1 MRVHQ
6 ITRTIIFL
14 CLALTLIGCD
24 GNIQPRVQGDP
35 PQEVFDSAQLAA
47 GPSTITI
54 DANLPVKIEV
64 VAYPIDEVGLDYIAT
79 GWGDTEADAAAEAHQ
94 NIAVTMTSS
103 NSGIQISARSV
114 QANPKDSVILHVRV
128 PRTSSVVVMA
138 VKGGD
143 IDLLGEM
150 NNVTASTLNGNINL
164 RGATG
169 SAQLTTNHGNLVADS
184 RSLDGKATQ
193 IKLSAEAGN
202 ITLFSVGSAVTASTT
217 EGNIRFIGSL
227 SGTDNQFS
235 TTGAGNVLLALP
247 ANISYSFVATGGSQV
262 VADLMPAT
270 LVCGMVSNSESV
282 MHAKL
287 SPDILGYVDIAG
299 TVTGTNYIS
308 GTMKLDQNNYFRFNT
323 NRSEL
328 TRYSPTSAEQPN
340 GPNTANVFSSSKCDA
355 LNGQERGQVQ
365 FVVRADKG
373 IIALHLNRKH

>member
-1 MRVHQ
+1 M
-6 ITRTIIFL
+6 
-14 CLALTLIGCD
+14 LTSCA
-24 GNIQPRVQGDP
+24 GNTQPRLQGDP
-35 PQEVFDSAQLAA
+35 PQEVFDSTQLAA
-47 GPSTITI
+47 GPSAITI
-54 DANLPVKIEV
+54 DANLPAKIEV
-64 VAYPIDEVGLDYIAT
+64 VAYPVDEVGLDYIAQ

-94 NIAVTMTSS
+94 NIAVTMTPL

-114 QANPKDSVILHVRV
+114 QTNPKDSVILHVRV

-150 NNVTASTLNGNINL
+150 NSVTASTLNGNINL

-169 SAQLTTNHGNLVADS
+169 SAQLTTSHGNIVVDN
-184 RSLDGKATQ
+184 RSLGGKATQ

-202 ITLFSVGSAVTASTT
+202 ITLFSVGSVVAASTT

-235 TTGAGNVLLALP
+235 TTGDGSVLLALP

-270 LVCGMVSNSESV
+270 LVCGMVANSESV

-287 SPDILGYVDIAG
+287 SPDILGYIDIAG
-299 TVTGTNYIS
+299 IVTGTNYIS
-308 GTMKLDQNNYFRFNT
+308 GTMKLDPSNYFRFNT

-328 TRYSPTSAEQPN
+328 TRHSPATAEQPN
-340 GPNTANVFSSSKCDA
+340 GPNTANVFWSSKCDA
-355 LNGQERGQVQ
+355 LNQQERGQVQ
-365 FVVRADKG
+365 FSVHAEKG
-373 IIALHLNRKH
+373 IIALHLSRKH